1 MAPGTE
7 SEQER
12 NKRHYQR
19 ALFDGIA
26 ERYEAYR
33 PGYPAHVVE
42 FIIATAGLAPRGPGG
57 RSWKSAVGP
66 ASSPSGWRAP
76 GSG

>member
-1 MAPGTE
+1 MCGPRYGCLSVGPVTTGTE

-19 ALFDGIA
+19 TLFDGIA
-26 ERYEAYR
+26 ERYEAAR

-42 FIIATAGLAPRGPGG
+42 SIITETGH
-57 RSWKSAVGP
+57 
-66 ASSPSGWRAP
+66 WRWDRQVADVVW
-76 GSG
+76 